1 MMRSLVVL
9 SGLAAIAATAQESTD
24 QATSGDA
31 LVIEQIIVTATRREE
46 SVIDVPL
53 AVSAY
58 GAERI
63 ELSRVT
69 DIMELMRIAPSFHVA
84 SGQAESVGVTARIR
98 GVGTNS
104 DNPGLESSVG
114 LYVDGVYRNR
124 ATVGLTELG
133 AIERIEVLR
142 GPQGTLFGRNSSAG
156 VVSVVTALPDPDGS
170 GYADLSIGS
179 FGSTRVEAGASGG
192 FGDGVSARLDAVLF
206 ERDGFL
212 EDANFDRS
220 FNDRNRTF
228 VRGQF
233 VFEPSDE
240 VRLRLIGDY
249 TDRDENCCA
258 AVGLIAGP
266 TAPAVDGISKQ
277 LAGDPATAGIL
288 FDPYA
293 REATVSEDSS
303 YYQAVQEGGVS
314 LEIDADL
321 PFGRLVSVTAR
332 RDWETS
338 REMDIDFAT
347 MDLGE
352 RPKGEF
358 TLGFETFSQE
368 LRLNGQAGP
377 LDWLVGA
384 YFADEYLP
392 YRDTLNYGRG
402 FSFYADGIAAQVAR
416 GIGGGFDLLGAGI
429 PLLEAGANQLG
440 PGAAA
445 LGQYATGIAQ
455 GTAGITEGAAGLA
468 RFASELDAALAQFG
482 PLLPP
487 GFGAPRMP
495 ALPVLP
501 MLPALPAAPSGALP
515 NWPGFP
521 FNPWPGY
528 ESAAGNL
535 APGARFHGTGAS
547 DTYEQESQSWAL
559 FTHNSVELANDFDL
573 TLGLRYTSEDKS
585 MTANLTSSDQ
595 VCRPF
600 SRQLLGHLQA
610 TQAYLGGVGAYAQE
624 LGAYAGNLGAY
635 AGALGALEGALRAY
649 PSGDLQSYAAQMEMF
664 GAQLGQAAAA
674 LPPPVA
680 QQLREQLVP
689 AVALL
694 GQGAAQLGGVASG
707 VQSGAA
713 EFLPA
718 ISQQFLPGI
727 TQGMLPGLS
736 QVLAGG
742 QALLQD
748 PLVQQGFGTLMG
760 LGCIPFTDPT
770 RNGIYAGALDENE
783 VTGTL
788 RLSRRVGGHLLYG
801 GYARGYKAGGFNMDR
816 SGLSSPIL
824 SMLATGQAVAP
835 SIDQWIFLPE
845 TVDSWELG
853 GKFSLDAWRGLLDV
867 SLFREEFVGYQ
878 LTAFT
883 GFAFEALN
891 VPEVTSQ
898 GVEVEARGAVND
910 SLEIFG
916 GLTYADVR
924 FGEGPEN
931 GDRAGKQLTH
941 APKVTT
947 VAGVTTRFPMGP
959 LAIAFNLDAR
969 YTSEHNTGANL
980 HPLKHQD
987 AYTVVN
993 ARLIFR
999 SSDTTN
1005 PWTVDFWAQN
1015 LTDEE
1020 YAVTIFDAPLQT
1032 GTYNAFLG
1040 EPRLYGVS
1048 VRYDF

>member
-1 MMRSLVVL
+1 MMRSLVIF
-9 SGLAAIAATAQESTD
+9 SGLAAVAATAQESAAQT
-24 QATSGDA
+24 TSGDEP
-31 LVIEQIIVTATRREE
+31 VIEQIIVTATRREE

-58 GAERI
+58 DAERI
-63 ELSRVT
+63 EISRVT
-69 DIMELMRIAPSFHVA
+69 DILELMRIAPSFHVA
-84 SGQAESVGVTARIR
+84 TGQAESIGVTARIR

-114 LYVDGVYRNR
+114 MYVDGVYRNR

-156 VVSVVTALPDPDGS
+156 VVSIVTALPDPDGS
-170 GYADLSIGS
+170 GYADVSIGS
-179 FGSTRVEAGASGG
+179 YGSTRVEAGASGA
-192 FGDGVSARLDAVLF
+192 FGDGASARLDAVLF

-212 EDANFDRS
+212 EDANYDRA

-249 TDRDENCCA
+249 TDRDENCCG
-258 AVGLIAGP
+258 AVGLIRGP
-266 TAPAVDGISKQ
+266 TAPAVDMIARLLTGNP
-277 LAGDPATAGIL
+277 DTAGTL

-293 REATVSEDSS
+293 REATASLDSS

-314 LEIDADL
+314 LEVDAEL

-338 REMDIDFAT
+338 REMDVDFSS

-368 LRLNGQAGP
+368 LRLNGQSGP

-384 YFADEYLP
+384 YYADEYLP
-392 YRDTLNYGRG
+392 YRDTLVYGPA
-402 FSFYADGIAAQVAR
+402 FSIFADSIAGGIAS
-416 GIGGGFDLLGAGI
+416 GIGGAFDQLGAAL
-429 PLLEAGANQLG
+429 PTLEAGAALIGQ
-440 PGAAA
+440 GAA
-445 LGQYATGIAQ
+445 GIAH
-455 GTAGITEGAAGLA
+455 GAAGLA
-468 RFASELDAALAQFG
+468 QGAAALEAGLAQFA

-487 GFGAPRMP
+487 GFAPPR
-495 ALPVLP
+495 AP
-501 MLPALPAAPSGALP
+501 MLPMPPTLSAALPA
-515 NWPGFP
+515 WPGFP

-528 ESAAGNL
+528 ESIAGNL
-535 APGARFHGTGAS
+535 VPGARLAGAFAR
-547 DTYEQESQSWAL
+547 DTYEQDSQSWAL
-559 FTHNSVELANDFDL
+559 FTHNSVELANDFEL

-585 MTANLTSSDQ
+585 MNADLTSTDQ
-595 VCRPF
+595 VCLPF
-600 SRQLLGHLQA
+600 SQQFLGSLQG
-610 TQAYLGGVGAYAQE
+610 TQAYLGGVGAYAH
-624 LGAYAGNLGAY
+624 ALGAY
-635 AGALGALEGALRAY
+635 AGALGAYPNGDIQNYAVELER
-649 PSGDLQSYAAQMEMF
+649 F
-664 GAQLGQAAAA
+664 GAQLGQAAGA
-674 LPPPVA
+674 LPPPLA
-680 QQLREQLVP
+680 QQLNQQLIPAVEQLRQGALQLSG
-689 AVALL
+689 AVA
-694 GQGAAQLGGVASG
+694 GTQAGAAQV
-707 VQSGAA
+707 
-713 EFLPA
+713 
-718 ISQQFLPGI
+718 
-727 TQGMLPGLS
+727 LPGLS
-736 QVLAGG
+736 QVTAGG
-742 QALLQD
+742 QAILQD
-748 PLVQQGFGTLMG
+748 PDVQRGLGALLA

-770 RNGIYAGALDENE
+770 LNGNYAGTLDGNE
-783 VTGTL
+783 VSGTL
-788 RLSRRVGGHLLYG
+788 RLSRRIGGHLLYG
-801 GYARGYKAGGFNMDR
+801 GYSRGYKAGGFNMDR
-816 SGLSSPIL
+816 STLTSPVVAA
-824 SMLATGQAVAP
+824 LATGQGIAP
-835 SIDQWIFLPE
+835 TIDQLIFLPE
-845 TVDSWELG
+845 TVDSFELG

-867 SLFREEFVGYQ
+867 SLFHEEFQGYQ

-883 GFAFEALN
+883 GLAFEALN
-891 VPEVTSQ
+891 VPEVTSR
-898 GVEVEARGAVND
+898 GVEIEARGAVNE

-924 FGEGPEN
+924 FGDGPEH
-931 GDRAGKQLTH
+931 GFRAGRQLTH

-947 VAGVTTRFPMGP
+947 VGGVTTRFPLGP
-959 LAIAFNLDAR
+959 LAAAFNIDAR

-980 HPLKHQD
+980 DPLKHQD

-999 SSDTTN
+999 SRDTTN

-1020 YAVTIFDAPLQT
+1020 YAITIFDAPLQT
-1032 GTYNAFLG
+1032 GTYNAFIG
-1040 EPRLYGVS
+1040 DPRLYGVS

>member
-1 MMRSLVVL
+1 MMRPLVVF
-9 SGLAAIAATAQESTD
+9 SGLAAVAATAQESGAPPAD
-24 QATSGDA
+24 GP
-31 LVIEQIIVTATRREE
+31 VIEQIVVTATRREE

-156 VVSVVTALPDPDGS
+156 VVSIVTALPDPDGS
-170 GYADLSIGS
+170 GYADLGIGS

-192 FGDGVSARLDAVLF
+192 FGDGASARLDAVLF

-233 VFEPSDE
+233 VFEPSDD

-249 TDRDENCCA
+249 TDREENCCA
-258 AVGLIAGP
+258 AVGLIRGP
-266 TAPAVDGISKQ
+266 TAPAVDGIAKLLS
-277 LAGDPATAGIL
+277 GDPATAGIL

-293 REATVSEDSS
+293 REATVSRESS
-303 YYQAVQEGGVS
+303 YYQAVREGGVS
-314 LEIDADL
+314 FEVDAEL
-321 PFGRLVSVTAR
+321 PFGRLVSVTSK

-338 REMDIDFAT
+338 REQDIDFAT

-368 LRLNGQAGP
+368 LRLNGQSGP

-384 YFADEYLP
+384 YFADERLP
-392 YRDTLNYGRG
+392 YRDTLNYGTA
-402 FSFYADGIAAQVAR
+402 FSPYANGAAAEIAQ
-416 GIGGGFDLLGAGI
+416 GIGGAFGQLGAGL
-429 PLLEAGANQLG
+429 PRLEAGADVASA
-440 PGAAA
+440 GAALVA
-445 LGQYATGIAQ
+445 QGAAGIA
-455 GTAGITEGAAGLA
+455 EGAAGLA
-468 RFASELDAALAQFG
+468 QGAAGLEAALAQFG

-487 GFGAPRMP
+487 DIAAPP
-495 ALPVLP
+495 APMLP
-501 MLPALPAAPSGALP
+501 MLPMLSAGPGALPA
-515 NWPGFP
+515 WPGFP
-521 FNPWPGY
+521 FDPWPGY
-528 ESAAGNL
+528 EALAG
-535 APGARFHGTGAS
+535 GARFFGTGAS
-547 DTYEQESQSWAL
+547 DTYEQESRSWAL
-559 FTHNSVELANDFDL
+559 FTHNSVELANDFEL
-573 TLGLRYTSEDKS
+573 TLGLRYTSEDKT
-585 MTANLTSSDQ
+585 MHAELNSSDR
-595 VCRPF
+595 VCEPF
-600 SRQLLGHLQA
+600 SRRLLGQVGA
-610 TQAYLGGVGAYAQE
+610 TQAYLGGVGAYAQA
-624 LGAYAGNLGAY
+624 LRAY
-635 AGALGALEGALRAY
+635 AGALGAYEGALRAY
-649 PSGDLQSYAAQMEMF
+649 PSGDLQNYAAELEMF
-664 GAQLGQAAAA
+664 GARLGQAAAA

-680 QQLREQLVP
+680 QQLNQELIPNIERIRQGALQLGG
-689 AVALL
+689 AVA
-694 GQGAAQLGGVASG
+694 GTQAGAAQL
-707 VQSGAA
+707 
-713 EFLPA
+713 
-718 ISQQFLPGI
+718 
-727 TQGMLPGLS
+727 LPGLS
-736 QVLAGG
+736 GELLPGLGQVVAGG
-742 QALLQD
+742 KAILRD
-748 PLVQQGFGTLMG
+748 PQVIEGLGAMMG

-770 RNGIYAGALDENE
+770 RDGVYAGALDENE

-788 RLSRRVGGHLLYG
+788 RLSRRIGGHLLYG

-816 SGLSSPIL
+816 SGLSSPVL
-824 SMLATGQAVAP
+824 SALATGQAIAP
-835 SIDQWIFLPE
+835 SVDQWIFLPE
-845 TVDSWELG
+845 TVDSYELG

-898 GVEVEARGAVND
+898 GVEIEGRGAVSE

-924 FGEGPEN
+924 FGDGPEHSF
-931 GDRAGKQLTH
+931 RAGRQLTH

-947 VAGVTTRFPMGP
+947 VAGVTTRFPLGP
-959 LAIAFNLDAR
+959 LAGAFNIDAR

-980 HPLKHQD
+980 DPLKHQD

-999 SSDTTN
+999 SSDATN
-1005 PWTVDFWAQN
+1005 PWTVDLWAQN

-1040 EPRLYGVS
+1040 DPRLYGVS

>member
-1 MMRSLVVL
+1 MMRSLVVF
-9 SGLAAIAATAQESTD
+9 SGLAAVAATAQES
-24 QATSGDA
+24 DA
-31 LVIEQIIVTATRREE
+31 PPADDPVIEQIIVTATRREE

-69 DIMELMRIAPSFHVA
+69 DIMELMRVAPSFHVS

-170 GYADLSIGS
+170 GYADLSFGS

-192 FGDGVSARLDAVLF
+192 FGDGASARLDAVLF

-212 EDANFDRS
+212 EDANFDRR

-233 VFEPSDE
+233 VFEPSDD
-240 VRLRLIGDY
+240 VRMRLIGDY

-258 AVGLIAGP
+258 AVGLYPGP
-266 TAPAVDGISKQ
+266 TAPAVDGLVKQ
-277 LAGDPATAGIL
+277 LSGNPAAAGVL

-293 REATVSEDSS
+293 REATVSQDSS

-314 LEIDADL
+314 LEVDAEL

-347 MDLGE
+347 MHLGE

-358 TLGFETFSQE
+358 TLGFETFTQE
-368 LRLNGQAGP
+368 LRLNGQSGP

-384 YFADEYLP
+384 YFADEHLP
-392 YRDTLNYGRG
+392 YRDTLNYGTDFR
-402 FSFYADGIAAQVAR
+402 FYADGIAAQVAS
-416 GIGGGFDLLGAGI
+416 GVGAGFDLLGAGI
-429 PLLEAGANQLG
+429 PLLDAGARG
-440 PGAAA
+440 IAPGAAV
-445 LGQYATGIAQ
+445 LGEYATGIAQ
-455 GTAGITEGAAGLA
+455 GRDGITRGGAGLA
-468 RFASELDAALAQFG
+468 QFAAELDAALAQFG

-487 GFGAPRMP
+487 GFGAPKMP
-495 ALPVLP
+495 TLPALP
-501 MLPALPAAPSGALP
+501 MLPAMPAVPAGALP
-515 NWPGFP
+515 AWPGFP
-521 FNPWPGY
+521 FNPWRGY
-528 ESAAGNL
+528 EAVAGNL
-535 APGARFHGTGAS
+535 APGARFNGTGAS
-547 DTYEQESQSWAL
+547 DTYEQDSQSWAL

-573 TLGLRYTSEDKS
+573 TLGLRYTSEDKT
-585 MTANLTSSDQ
+585 MTANLKSSDQ
-595 VCRPF
+595 ICRPF
-600 SRQLLGHLQA
+600 SQQLLGHLQA
-610 TQAYLGGVGAYAQE
+610 TQAYLGGVGAYAQG
-624 LGAYAGNLGAY
+624 LGAYAAELGAY
-635 AGALGALEGALRAY
+635 AGALGAFEGALRAY

-680 QQLREQLVP
+680 QQVREQLVP
-689 AVALL
+689 AVAML
-694 GQGAAQLGGVASG
+694 GQGAAQLGGIASG
-707 VQSGAA
+707 VQAGAA
-713 EFLPA
+713 EFLPGL
-718 ISQQFLPGI
+718 SQEFIPGI
-727 TQGMLPGLS
+727 TQRLLPGLS
-736 QVLAGG
+736 QVIAGG

-748 PLVQQGFGTLMG
+748 PQVQEGLGTMVG

-770 RNGIYAGALDENE
+770 RDGVYAGALDENE

-824 SMLATGQAVAP
+824 STFQSGQAVAP
-835 SIDQWIFLPE
+835 NIDQWMFLPE
-845 TVDSWELG
+845 TVDSFELG

-867 SLFREEFVGYQ
+867 SLFREEFEGYQ
-878 LTAFT
+878 LTAFR

-898 GVEVEARGAVND
+898 GVEIEGRGAV
-910 SLEIFG
+910 SEALEIFA

-931 GDRAGKQLTH
+931 GERAGKQLTH
-941 APKVTT
+941 APKVTA
-947 VAGVTTRFPMGP
+947 VGGFTTRFPMGP
-959 LAIAFNLDAR
+959 LAGALNIDAR
-969 YTSEHNTGANL
+969 YTSEHNTGADLN
-980 HPLKHQD
+980 PIKQQD

-1040 EPRLYGVS
+1040 DPRLYGVS

>member
-1 MMRSLVVL
+1 MMRSLVVFT
-9 SGLAAIAATAQESTD
+9 GLAAVAATAQESTD
-24 QATSGDA
+24 QASGDA
-31 LVIEQIIVTATRREE
+31 PIIEQIIVTATRREE
-46 SVIDVPL
+46 SVVDVPL

-58 GAERI
+58 DAERI

-69 DIMELMRIAPSFHVA
+69 DIMELMRVAPSFHVA

-156 VVSVVTALPDPDGS
+156 VVSIVTALPDPDGS

-179 FGSTRVEAGASGG
+179 FGATRVEAGASGG
-192 FGDGVSARLDAVLF
+192 FGDGASARLDAVLF

-212 EDANFDRS
+212 EDANFDRRY
-220 FNDRNRTF
+220 NDRNRTF

-233 VFEPSDE
+233 VFEPSDD

-258 AVGLIAGP
+258 AVGLFPGP
-266 TAPAVDGISKQ
+266 TAPAVDGISKL
-277 LAGDPATAGIL
+277 LAGDPATAGVL

-293 REATVSEDSS
+293 REATVSQDSS
-303 YYQAVQEGGVS
+303 YHQAVQEGGVS
-314 LEIDADL
+314 FEIDAEL

-347 MDLGE
+347 MELGE

-368 LRLNGQAGP
+368 LRLNGQSGA

-384 YFADEYLP
+384 YFADERLP
-392 YRDTLNYGRG
+392 YRDTLNYGTA
-402 FSFYADGIAAQVAR
+402 FSYYADGIAGEVAR
-416 GIGGGFDLLGAGI
+416 GIGAGFDQIGAGI
-429 PLLEAGANQLG
+429 PQLEAGAGLVAQGAAGIPLG
-440 PGAAA
+440 ATGLSRGAAA
-445 LGQYATGIAQ
+445 L
-455 GTAGITEGAAGLA
+455 E
-468 RFASELDAALAQFG
+468 AALGQFA

-487 GFGAPRMP
+487 GFAAPQ
-495 ALPVLP
+495 AP
-501 MLPALPAAPSGALP
+501 MLPMAPMLSAALPA
-515 NWPGFP
+515 WPGFP

-528 ESAAGNL
+528 ESIAGNL
-535 APGARFHGTGAS
+535 VPGARFLGTGAM

-559 FTHNSVELANDFDL
+559 FTHNSVELANDFEL

-585 MTANLTSSDQ
+585 MNAELASSDQ
-595 VCRPF
+595 VCLPF
-600 SRQLLGHLQA
+600 SQQLLGSIAASQS
-610 TQAYLGGVGAYAQE
+610 YFGGVGAYAQ
-624 LGAYAGNLGAY
+624 ALGAY
-635 AGALGALEGALRAY
+635 AGALGAY
-649 PSGDLQSYAAQMEMF
+649 PSGDIRNYAAELETF
-664 GAQLGQAAAA
+664 TAQLGQAAAA

-680 QQLREQLVP
+680 QQVNQQLIPAVEQLRQGALQLGG
-689 AVALL
+689 AVA
-694 GQGAAQLGGVASG
+694 GTQAGAAQL
-707 VQSGAA
+707 
-713 EFLPA
+713 
-718 ISQQFLPGI
+718 
-727 TQGMLPGLS
+727 LPGLS
-736 QVLAGG
+736 QVVAGG

-748 PLVQQGFGTLMG
+748 PAVLEGLGTMMG

-801 GYARGYKAGGFNMDR
+801 GYSRGYKAGGFNMDR

-824 SMLATGQAVAP
+824 SALATGQAIAP
-835 SIDQWIFLPE
+835 SIEQWMFLPE
-845 TVDSWELG
+845 TVDSYELG

-867 SLFREEFVGYQ
+867 SLFREEFTGYQ

-898 GVEVEARGAVND
+898 GVEIEGRGAVND

-924 FGEGPEN
+924 FGDGPEH
-931 GDRAGKQLTH
+931 GFRAGRQLTH

-959 LAIAFNLDAR
+959 LAGAFNIDAR

-980 HPLKHQD
+980 DPMKHQD

-1032 GTYNAFLG
+1032 GTYNAFIG
-1040 EPRLYGVS
+1040 DPRLYGVS
-1048 VRYDF
+1048 IRYDF

>member
-1 MMRSLVVL
+1 MMRSLVIF
-9 SGLAAIAATAQESTD
+9 SGLAAVAATAQES
-24 QATSGDA
+24 DA
-31 LVIEQIIVTATRREE
+31 PPADGPVIEQIIVTATRREE
-46 SVIDVPL
+46 SVTDVPL

-58 GAERI
+58 DAERI

-124 ATVGLTELG
+124 ATVGFTELG

-156 VVSVVTALPDPDGS
+156 VVSIVTALPDPDGS
-170 GYADLSIGS
+170 GYADISIGS
-179 FGSTRVEAGASGG
+179 YGSNRVEAGVSGG
-192 FGDGVSARLDAVLF
+192 IGQDASARLDAVF
-206 ERDGFL
+206 FQRDGFL
-212 EDANFDRS
+212 EDVNFDRR

-240 VRLRLIGDY
+240 VRVRLIGDY
-249 TDRDENCCA
+249 SDRDENCCG
-258 AVGLIAGP
+258 AVGMIAGP
-266 TAPAVDGISKQ
+266 TVGAINQITRALSGN
-277 LAGDPATAGIL
+277 PATAGIL

-293 REATVSEDSS
+293 REATVSQDSS

-314 LEIDADL
+314 LEADMEL

-338 REMDIDFAT
+338 REMDIDFSA

-368 LRLNGQAGP
+368 LRLNGQSGP

-384 YFADEYLP
+384 YFADERLP
-392 YRDTLNYGRG
+392 YKDTLNFGNGYAP
-402 FSFYADGIAAQVAR
+402 YADGIATAAAR
-416 GIGGGFDLLGAGI
+416 GRIGGAFDLLGAEI
-429 PLLEAGANQLG
+429 PQLEAGADG
-440 PGAAA
+440 IAAGAA
-445 LGQYATGIAQ
+445 GIPQIATGV
-455 GTAGITEGAAGLA
+455 TRGAAGLA
-468 RFASELDAALAQFG
+468 QGAAALADALDRFG
-482 PLLPP
+482 SLLPP
-487 GFGAPRMP
+487 GLAPPRAP
-495 ALPVLP
+495 TLP
-501 MLPALPAAPSGALP
+501 MLPMAPTLAAALPA
-515 NWPGFP
+515 WPGFS

-528 ESAAGNL
+528 ERIAGNVL
-535 APGARFHGTGAS
+535 PGAQFLGGGAR

-573 TLGLRYTSEDKS
+573 TLGLRYTSEDKAMKAELRS
-585 MTANLTSSDQ
+585 TDR
-595 VCRPF
+595 VCLPF
-600 SRQLLGHLQA
+600 AGQFLPHLRDIQHYLGSEDDPGHLA
-610 TQAYLGGVGAYAQE
+610 AYQKALGAYAQD
-624 LGAYAGNLGAY
+624 LGAY
-635 AGALGALEGALRAY
+635 
-649 PSGDLQSYAAQMEMF
+649 PVGDIQQYAADLKRF
-664 GAQLGQAAAA
+664 DARLGQISTA

-680 QQLREQLVP
+680 AQLKLDEFMSSVEDVRQG
-689 AVALL
+689 ALL
-694 GQGAAQLGGVASG
+694 LGGTVAGTQAGAAQL
-707 VQSGAA
+707 
-713 EFLPA
+713 
-718 ISQQFLPGI
+718 
-727 TQGMLPGLS
+727 LPGLS
-736 QVLAGG
+736 QVIGGG
-742 QALLQD
+742 QAILQEPD
-748 PLVQQGFGTLMG
+748 VITG
-760 LGCIPFTDPT
+760 LGALAALGCNPFSDPT
-770 RNGIYAGALDENE
+770 RNGVYAGTLDENE

-788 RLSRRVGGHLLYG
+788 RLSRSVGGHLLYG
-801 GYARGYKAGGFNMDR
+801 GYSRGYKAGGFNMDR

-824 SMLATGQAVAP
+824 TSLAGAPVAP
-835 SIDQWIFLPE
+835 SIDQWMFLPE
-845 TVDSWELG
+845 TVDSFELG
-853 GKFSLDAWRGLLDV
+853 GKFILDAWRGLLDI

-898 GVEVEARGAVND
+898 GVEIEARGAVND

-924 FGEGPEN
+924 FGDGPEH
-931 GDRAGKQLTH
+931 GYRAGQQLTH
-941 APKVTT
+941 APKVTA
-947 VAGVTTRFPMGP
+947 VGGVTTRFPMGP
-959 LAIAFNLDAR
+959 LAGAFHIDAR

-980 HPLKHQD
+980 DPVKQQD

-993 ARLIFR
+993 ARLIFT
-999 SSDTTN
+999 SADPAN

-1015 LTDEE
+1015 LTDEQ
-1020 YAVTIFDAPLQT
+1020 YAVTIFDAPLQS

-1040 EPRLYGVS
+1040 DPRLYGVS

>member
-1 MMRSLVVL
+1 MMRSLVVF
-9 SGLAAIAATAQESTD
+9 SGLAAVAATAQESTD
-24 QATSGDA
+24 QASSDA
-31 LVIEQIIVTATRREE
+31 APVIEQIIVTATRREE

-69 DIMELMRIAPSFHVA
+69 DIMELMRVAPSFHVA

-156 VVSVVTALPDPDGS
+156 VVSVVTALPDPDGA

-192 FGDGVSARLDAVLF
+192 FGDGASARLDAVLF

-212 EDANFDRS
+212 EDANFDRR

-233 VFEPSDE
+233 VFEPSDD

-266 TAPAVDGISKQ
+266 TAPAVDL
-277 LAGDPATAGIL
+277 LAKMLSGNPATAGVL
-288 FDPYA
+288 FDPYD
-293 REATVSEDSS
+293 RKATASQDSS

-314 LEIDADL
+314 FEVDAEL

-347 MDLGE
+347 LHLGE

-368 LRLNGQAGP
+368 LRLNGQSGP

-384 YFADEYLP
+384 YFADERLP
-392 YRDTLNYGRG
+392 YKDTLNYGPG
-402 FSFYADGIAAQVAR
+402 FGFYADGIATEIAK
-416 GIGGGFDLLGAGI
+416 GIGGGFDQLGAGI
-429 PLLEAGANQLG
+429 AGLEAGLDATRAG
-440 PGAAA
+440 VVGAANGA
-445 LGQYATGIAQ
+445 GLVAQ
-455 GTAGITEGAAGLA
+455 GAAGITQGAAGLA
-468 RFASELDAALAQFG
+468 QGAAGLDAALAQFG

-487 GFGAPRMP
+487 GFAAPQAPM
-495 ALPVLP
+495 LPTLP
-501 MLPALPAAPSGALP
+501 MLPALPMMPDGMP
-515 NWPGFP
+515 PWRGFP
-521 FNPWPGY
+521 LNPWPGY
-528 ESAAGNL
+528 ESIA
-535 APGARFHGTGAS
+535 GARFLGTGAK
-547 DTYEQESQSWAL
+547 DTFEQESQSWAL

-585 MTANLTSSDQ
+585 MNAELTSSDQ

-600 SRQLLGHLQA
+600 SQQLLGHLGG
-610 TQAYLGGVGAYAQE
+610 TRAYLGGVGAYAGA
-624 LGAYAGNLGAY
+624 LGDYAQSLGAY
-635 AGALGALEGALRAY
+635 AGALGAYEGALRAY
-649 PSGDLQSYAAQMEMF
+649 PSGDLQNYAAQLEMF

-680 QQLREQLVP
+680 QQLNQQLIPVVQQIREGALLLGG
-689 AVALL
+689 AVA
-694 GQGAAQLGGVASG
+694 GTQAGAAQL
-707 VQSGAA
+707 
-713 EFLPA
+713 
-718 ISQQFLPGI
+718 
-727 TQGMLPGLS
+727 LPGLS
-736 QVLAGG
+736 QELLPGLTQQLIPGLKGVIDGG
-742 QALLQD
+742 QALLGD
-748 PLVQQGFGTLMG
+748 PQVQEGLGAMMG

-824 SMLATGQAVAP
+824 TMLATGQAVAP
-835 SIDQWIFLPE
+835 SIDQWMFLPE
-845 TVDSWELG
+845 TVDSFELG

-898 GVEVEARGAVND
+898 GVEIEGRGAVSD

-924 FGEGPEN
+924 FGDGPEH
-931 GDRAGKQLTH
+931 GFRAGRQLTH
-941 APKVTT
+941 APKVT
-947 VAGVTTRFPMGP
+947 VVGGFTTRFPMGP
-959 LAIAFNLDAR
+959 LAGAFNMDAR
-969 YTSEHNTGANL
+969 YTSDHNTGANL
-980 HPLKHQD
+980 DPVKHQD

-993 ARLIFR
+993 ARLIFT

-1015 LTDEE
+1015 LFDEE

-1032 GTYNAFLG
+1032 GSYNAFLG
-1040 EPRLYGVS
+1040 DPRLYGVS